1 MKFIYLF
8 DTGGGEQESL
18 QGNKLEKCQC
28 ANNSTYFGMTP
39 GISNPSKQLILSP
52 IYEQGK

>member
-18 QGNKLEKCQC
+18 QGNKLEKCLG
-28 ANNSTYFGMTP
+28 AKNSTYFGMTL

-52 IYEQGK
+52 IYRQGK